1 MNTENIG
8 ELFIKASR
16 KKTRIST
23 NRGTLA
29 VEDLWDLSLKALDA
43 LAVDIDEGVDKTAK
57 KSFLASPDK
66 RAQEK
71 QQEIKDILAIVV
83 YVIESKQAENEAK
96 LQKNAKEK
104 QVDFLRSL
112 KKRKELESLEGLS
125 EAEIDKRIADLS

>member
-1 MNTENIG
+1 M
-8 ELFIKASR
+8 
-16 KKTRIST
+16 
-23 NRGTLA
+23 
-29 VEDLWDLSLKALDA
+29 WDLSLKALDA

-71 QQEIKDILAIVV
+71 QQEIKDILAIVIH
-83 YVIESKQAENEAK
+83 VIKSKQAEIDAK
-96 LQKNAKEK
+96 FQKNAKEK